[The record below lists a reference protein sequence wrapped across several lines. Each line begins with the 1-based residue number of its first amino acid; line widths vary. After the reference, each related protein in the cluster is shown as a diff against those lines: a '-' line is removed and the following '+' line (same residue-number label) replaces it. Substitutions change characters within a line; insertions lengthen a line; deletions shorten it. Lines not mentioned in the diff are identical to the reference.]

1 MSTAYSVTVRG
12 VDLRVELNADDT
24 IDSIQA
30 GGEEIR
36 PLLSELVVDEV
47 RSAVVEKF
55 RSEQREAA

>member
-1 MSTAYSVTVRG
+1 MNTAYSVTVRG
-12 VDLRVELNADDT
+12 VDLRVELNSDET

>member
-36 PLLSELVVDEV
+36 PLLSELMVDDIYA
-47 RSAVVEKF
+47 AVVEKF
-55 RSEQREAA
+55 RSERREAA

>member
-12 VDLRVELNADDT
+12 VDLRVELNADET

>member
-1 MSTAYSVTVRG
+1 MNTAYSVTVLG
-12 VDLRVELNADDT
+12 VDLRVEMNADDT

-36 PLLSELVVDEV
+36 PLLSELMVDEV

>member
-1 MSTAYSVTVRG
+1 MNTAYSVTVRG